1 MLEIVSERLDWIQ
14 AIKMEK
20 DIIPIKLNEY
30 IVQNVE
36 TI

>member
-1 MLEIVSERLDWIQ
+1 MFEIVSERLNWIQ

-20 DIIPIKLNEY
+20 DIMFLLNEY